1 VKVGFFPLDR
11 QLKLIKHSWSPETVQ
26 HALRLAAEIPS
37 FDRAAAAFRVL
48 THLPMSKSSLHHLS
62 QEYGGRLV
70 ELQAAEAAA
79 MVKPPAK
86 FDEGPFR
93 QVPQPDSEVMAVSLD
108 GGMIHVRQEGWKEVK
123 IAAVS
128 AVEREEAEDAVT
140 SEEPPVTLTHHS
152 YRAGLWD
159 AAAFSNQQWAEA
171 TRRGI
176 EKARQVVS
184 VNDGALWIWMIVAMC
199 YLPCVQI
206 IDWWHAVEK
215 LWLIAS
221 VLFGEGNEVG
231 GAWVERHKACL
242 WAGDLRP
249 LFHYMRTR
257 YPHGA
262 LRPDGLAQPLGY
274 FFHNRHR
281 MHYAHFRRCGYPVGS
296 GAVESACKVVVQ
308 ARLKQ
313 AGMLWSRPGAQAML
327 ALRSTILSDRWT
339 EVWATISHPSKVA

>member
-1 VKVGFFPLDR
+1 M
-11 QLKLIKHSWSPETVQ
+11 QQ
-26 HALRLAAEIPS
+26 ALQLAAEIPS
-37 FDRAAAAFRVL
+37 FDRAAAAFRGL
-48 THLPMSKSSLHHLS
+48 THLPMSKSSLHNLS

-70 ELQAAEAAA
+70 ELQAAEAEA
-79 MVKPPAK
+79 MVKPPAR
-86 FDEGPFR
+86 FDEESFR
-93 QVPQPDSEVMAVSLD
+93 QVPPPDSKVMAVSLD
-108 GGMIHVRQEGWKEVK
+108 GAMIHVRQEGWKEVK

-128 AVEREEAEDAVT
+128 AVEREAAGADTA
-140 SEEPPVTLTHHS
+140 EEPSVTLTHHS

-184 VNDGALWIWMIVAMC
+184 VNDGALWIWVIVAMC
-199 YLPCVQI
+199 YVPCVQI

-221 VLFGEGNEVG
+221 TLFGEGNEVG
-231 GAWVERHKACL
+231 RAWVEGHKASL

-249 LFHYMRTR
+249 FFHYVRTC

-262 LRPDGLAQPLGY
+262 PWPDGLAQALGY

-296 GAVESACKVVVQ
+296 GSVESACKVVVQ

-327 ALRSTILSDRWT
+327 ALRSTILSDRWA
-339 EVWATISHPSKVA
+339 EVWPTIAHPSKVA